1 MTILRGEYQYLIDA
15 REVEV
20 SDVRRQGRS
29 DSRLCRA
36 GMVDGMQRK
45 GFRANLDAWR
55 QGKATQDDVEDALR
69 DELTADPHVIR
80 SARLLIEAYLQA
92 GHIPAPFAE
101 RLMAFER
108 GRDAPPDRMVL
119 RPAPFSGYVPQA
131 PGSAPAAPAESA
143 QPSELRPAAPPAPT
157 LTPAPGSTPAR
168 PAAPA
173 PAPAPAPARAPAPE
187 FAPTRT
193 RTPMPAPA
201 RAAAPEFA
209 PTRTRTPPPMPASAA
224 APARAP
230 TPEFAP
236 TRTRTRTL
244 TPAPTPTSPPAPAR
258 LHVDALAD
266 DGDMLTTPRA
276 AKLLVPGVALL
287 LVLIAAVWLAPGII
301 DRRRAASIESA
312 LMSPDPKVA
321 NDAVTQLSSA
331 DEDARA
337 AVLGG
342 EGVKAKVRAVFERR
356 ARAAFD
362 PTQHLF
368 DYSRAQAI
376 LDGAAWLLPDDE
388 PLRQHKLSL
397 EKMRRLELQSLDEA
411 FEKALAAHDLLQD
424 GGPASL
430 MAVRPIIAQLDPGD
444 PLLRDGRVPHAFR
457 DAAAALAKSDPD
469 RADRLV
475 LDGLGIAPGD
485 PSLIDVADRIRR
497 EREKDVGRARR

>member
-20 SDVRRQGRS
+20 SDVRRQRRS

-69 DELTADPHVIR
+69 DELAADPHVMR

-119 RPAPFSGYVPQA
+119 RPAPFSGYVPRA

-143 QPSELRPAAPPAPT
+143 QPPELRPAAPPAHT
-157 LTPAPGSTPAR
+157 LAPAPGSTPVR
-168 PAAPA
+168 PVAPA
-173 PAPAPAPARAPAPE
+173 LAPAPARAPTPE
-187 FAPTRT
+187 FAPMRT
-193 RTPMPAPA
+193 RV
-201 RAAAPEFA
+201 
-209 PTRTRTPPPMPASAA
+209 PTPMPASAA

-230 TPEFAP
+230 APKFAP
-236 TRTRTRTL
+236 TRPPTPMPASAAAPARA
-244 TPAPTPTSPPAPAR
+244 PAPELAPTRPRPRTPTPVSPLAPAR

-266 DGDMLTTPRA
+266 GDDMLTTPRA
-276 AKLLVPGVALL
+276 VKLLVPGVALV

-411 FEKALAAHDLLQD
+411 FEKALAAHNLLQD

-457 DAAAALAKSDPD
+457 DAAAALARSDPD

-475 LDGLGIAPGD
+475 LDGLSIAPGD

-497 EREKDVGRARR
+497 ERGKDIGRARR